1 MEYRRITADEV
12 PAVAAFAIE
21 GMRMDLY
28 PGLSVSDL
36 KVAFVIRHFAESWQ
50 DFHLAAFDGTRM
62 VGGIAAAVC
71 EPMFLGGA
79 EAHVVMCR
87 AVVPGVG
94 RRLIAALRK
103 WADTDSR
110 VRRVL
115 FPQEFHADP
124 RALRLLAR
132 YGFAQHVTTCIY
144 NKGA

>member
-21 GMRMDLY
+21 GMRADLY
-28 PGLSVSDL
+28 PGITLSQI
-36 KVAFVIRHFAESWQ
+36 KVAFVTRHFAESWQ
-50 DFHLAAFDGTRM
+50 DFHLVAFDGGKV
-62 VGGIAAAVC
+62 VGAIAAAVSDIL
-71 EPMFLGGA
+71 FFDRA

-103 WADTDSR
+103 WSDSDER

-124 RALRLLAR
+124 RALKLLAR
-132 YGFAQHVTTCIY
+132 YGFTQHVTTCVY
-144 NKGA
+144 NKG

>member
-12 PAVAAFAIE
+12 PAVSAFAIE
-21 GMRMDLY
+21 GMRVDLY
-28 PGLSVSDL
+28 PGISVSEL
-36 KVAFVIRHFAESWQ
+36 KVAFVARHFAESWQ
-50 DFHLAAFDGTRM
+50 DFHLVAFEGGKV
-62 VGGIAAAVC
+62 VGAIAAAVSDILFF
-71 EPMFLGGA
+71 ERA

-103 WADTDSR
+103 WADTDDR

-124 RALRLLAR
+124 RALKLLAR
-132 YGFAQHVTTCIY
+132 YGFTQQVVSCIY
-144 NKGA
+144 NKG